1 MLVEMAGVGKM
12 HEIAWEC
19 TRGAML
25 VGDGVQ
31 GGQPGS
37 GRCVSL
43 KVCLID
49 QEGMQ
54 EGTGWEGCV

>member
-1 MLVEMAGVGKM
+1 
-12 HEIAWEC
+12 
-19 TRGAML
+19 ML
-25 VGDGVQ
+25 VGDGVH

-43 KVCLID
+43 KMCLMD

-54 EGTGWEGCV
+54 EGHRLGRVCVSA